1 MGVRNRRQ
9 LIAPKPILRQGII
22 MPVVILKSRK
32 GLSTEQKRR
41 IAKEFTETLVST
53 AGFKKELVTIFFEE
67 KELEDIAKGGRLR
80 CDE

>member
-1 MGVRNRRQ
+1 MPV
-9 LIAPKPILRQGII
+9 II
-22 MPVVILKSRK
+22 MKSRK
-32 GLSTEQKRR
+32 GLSIGQKRR

-53 AGFKKELVTIFFEE
+53 TGVKKEIVTIFFEE

>member
-1 MGVRNRRQ
+1 
-9 LIAPKPILRQGII
+9 
-22 MPVVILKSRK
+22 MPVIILKSKK

-41 IAKEFTETLVST
+41 IAKEFTETLVSV

>member
-1 MGVRNRRQ
+1 
-9 LIAPKPILRQGII
+9 
-22 MPVVILKSRK
+22 MPVIILKSRK
-32 GLSTEQKRR
+32 GLSIEQKRR
-41 IAKEFTETLVST
+41 IAKEFTGTLVST

>member
-1 MGVRNRRQ
+1 MGTVVT
-9 LIAPKPILRQGII
+9 
-22 MPVVILKSRK
+22 MPVIILKSRK
-32 GLSTEQKRR
+32 GLSIEQKRR
-41 IAKEFTETLVST
+41 IAREFTETLVSV